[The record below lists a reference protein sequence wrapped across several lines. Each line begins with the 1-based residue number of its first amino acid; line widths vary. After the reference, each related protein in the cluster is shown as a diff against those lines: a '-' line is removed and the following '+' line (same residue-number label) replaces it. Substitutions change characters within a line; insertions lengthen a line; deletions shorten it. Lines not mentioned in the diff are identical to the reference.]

1 MPESQSLPLVNPPL
15 RVIAI
20 VAGALACGILPNPT
34 AQAETWSVSRAALHQ
49 INLMGTLVL
58 DLPLSDYRSPAG
70 LYIPISLHHEIFVSV
85 EGYPES
91 RFVIPQLVT
100 YVTPISSDEW
110 LWCKP
115 GGRKLKFSFKGGR
128 LSAEAGRYLMT
139 RREGGT
145 CTVTARDT
153 SSYSYRNFQ
162 LKSFTN
168 SAGLTLAVS
177 SNGGLIQK
185 ILETYSGKTRE
196 LVAVDYA
203 AGRPIRICFDQKD
216 VLLLEY
222 GGVEGAQ
229 LERVSENGHDAVYQL
244 SYENALLTS
253 CERPGE
259 KPVHFAWTTNP
270 EFRRGDRQRGSPVW
284 LEADDTF
291 HYAYR
296 IEDIW
301 TIMSAANDHRDKEVI
316 IYNRLTGEFSEPGAK
331 VFDNYLGHGNTAPDV
346 AQPNN
351 NE

>member
-1 MPESQSLPLVNPPL
+1 MPEPQSLPLVKHPL
-15 RVIAI
+15 RLTVI
-20 VAGALACGILPNPT
+20 VAGAFACGILPNPT
-34 AQAETWSVSRAALHQ
+34 VQAETWSVSRAALHQ
-49 INLMGTLVL
+49 INLMGTLAL
-58 DLPLSDYRSPAG
+58 DLPLWDYRSPAG
-70 LYIPISLHHEIFVSV
+70 LYIPVSLRHDIFISV

-100 YVTPISSDEW
+100 YVTPISSNEW

-115 GGRKLKFSFKGGR
+115 GGRKLKFSFEGGR

-145 CTVTARDT
+145 CTITARDT
-153 SSYSYRNFQ
+153 STYSYRNFQ

-168 SAGLTLAVS
+168 VAGLTLTVS

-222 GGVEGAQ
+222 GGVDGAQ
-229 LERVSENGHDAVYQL
+229 LERVSANGHDPVYQM
-244 SYENALLTS
+244 SYENALLSS
-253 CERPGE
+253 CERTGE

-284 LEADDTF
+284 LEADDSF
-291 HYAYR
+291 RYAYR

-301 TIMSAANDHRDKEVI
+301 TIMSATNDHRDKEVM
-316 IYNRLTGEFSEPGAK
+316 IYNRLTGEFSESGAK
-331 VFDNYLGHGNTAPDV
+331 VFDNYLGHGNQNSAIS
-346 AQPNN
+346 QPNN
-351 NE
+351 HE